1 MVRNKWLHFHFIIVT
16 SLNLNAI
23 LQPLMAASV
32 HENVSLFVE
41 TKQGLVKG
49 FKGTSRVGK
58 TVRIFYG
65 IPYAEPPVGN
75 LRFQRPVEKEPW
87 TGVLEATT
95 KPNSCVQTVIEPY
108 GPNTNLSED
117 CLKLNVWAPEQSHK
131 QDKFAVLVW
140 IHGGGF
146 CSGSST
152 LDIYDASTLV
162 SEEMVIV
169 VSFNY
174 RVASLGFLSFG
185 NELVP
190 GNAGLHDQRL
200 AMKWVKNNIGAFGG
214 DENRI
219 TIFGESSGAV
229 SIGFHLL
236 SHFSRTL
243 FKRAILQSGSAFA
256 PWGFRD
262 NATARGLAEALAVA
276 LNCSDAL
283 DNTTLQCLLNKDA
296 EEILKNEKRPSGIVE
311 FMFLPVQGDD
321 SITNFTQVLS
331 GSGTFSND
339 KAVLLGSNANEGS
352 FFLEKFLGHPA
363 MTEPN
368 EVTEENFMAVI
379 KALNPGAGE
388 PPVDKILDV
397 YGGVIPSSTEE
408 KLSVLDAIVSD
419 YHFTCPVVQFSDLLG
434 KGDASVYQYLFAHRS
449 SRNRL
454 PEWTGVTHGEEIAFE
469 FGEPLNETQEWDEVE
484 RILSANF
491 MRYWANFAKT
501 GYVFY
506 KSLGLHDVFAMRA

>member
-1 MVRNKWLHFHFIIVT
+1 MVRNEWLHFHVIMLT

-32 HENVSLFVE
+32 HENDSLFVE

-49 FKGTSRVGK
+49 FTETSRFGK

-87 TGVLEATT
+87 TGVLEDTT
-95 KPNSCVQTVIEPY
+95 KPNSCVQTVVEPY
-108 GPNTNLSED
+108 GPNTNISED
-117 CLKLNVWAPEQSHK
+117 CLKLNVWAPEHSHK
-131 QDKFAVLVW
+131 QGKFAVLVW

-169 VSFNY
+169 VSLNY

-185 NELVP
+185 DELVP

-219 TIFGESSGAV
+219 TIFGSSAGAV

-236 SHFSRTL
+236 SPFSRNL
-243 FKRAILQSGSAFA
+243 FKRAILQSVSAFA
-256 PWGFRD
+256 PWGFCD
-262 NATARGLAEALAVA
+262 NATARELAKALAVA

-283 DNTTLQCLLNKDA
+283 DNTTLECLLNKDA

-311 FMFLPVQGDD
+311 FMFVPVEDD
-321 SITNFTQVLS
+321 HFITNFTHVMS
-331 GSGTFSND
+331 GGETFSND
-339 KAVLLGSNANEGS
+339 KAILLGSNANEGS
-352 FFLEKFLGHPA
+352 FFLRIFLGLPET
-363 MTEPN
+363 TEPN
-368 EVTEENFMAVI
+368 EVTEENFIAVI

-419 YHFTCPVVQFSDLLG
+419 YHFSCPVVQFSELLSKADG
-434 KGDASVYQYLFAHRS
+434 SVYQYLFARRS
-449 SRNRL
+449 SRNRC
-454 PEWTGVTHGEEIAFE
+454 
-469 FGEPLNETQEWDEVE
+469 
-484 RILSANF
+484 LS
-491 MRYWANFAKT
+491 
-501 GYVFY
+501 
-506 KSLGLHDVFAMRA
+506 GLE